1 MFEADKGKFP
11 VCLRQHTKEAEAMI
25 APDDTR
31 RPDLKSNRTG
41 QGWTS
46 LHSWIFLAIVA
57 VGLFVIGWQNR
68 YFYLSPLGLGK
79 AYRIDKLFGGIQEF
93 DPAKGWVLA
102 QIPSGPPQQ
111 SMSMMEPPRQPG
123 SPSAPMNMPSM
134 MQPPSVGIPP
144 GPPPKLT
151 MEKPAPPPQVVTK
164 ETPEEPR
171 AAVAA
176 SSKETL
182 AEEPKESPKE
192 SAELT
197 EKEKLEEFK
206 KVFPDFGKDEFQLA
220 SDDLYPDW
228 KKRVSPDGTWSEF
241 LEVYGQ
247 FVQWWADQGSPP
259 EPGFKLWK
267 EFTAKSLKR

>member
-1 MFEADKGKFP
+1 
-11 VCLRQHTKEAEAMI
+11 MI
-25 APDDTR
+25 APDDAR
-31 RPDLKSNRTG
+31 RPDPQSKRTG

-102 QIPSGPPQQ
+102 QIPSGPPPQP
-111 SMSMMEPPRQPG
+111 MSMMEPSRQPG
-123 SPSAPMNMPSM
+123 SPAVPMNMPSAA
-134 MQPPSVGIPP
+134 QPPSVSVPP
-144 GPPPKLT
+144 VTPPKVS
-151 MEKPAPPPQVVTK
+151 MEQPAPSPQVVAK
-164 ETPEEPR
+164 ETHEEPR
-171 AAVAA
+171 ATVA
-176 SSKETL
+176 SSPREPLEEEAKET
-182 AEEPKESPKE
+182 PKETE
-192 SAELT
+192 ELS

-206 KVFPDFGKDEFQLA
+206 KVFPDFGKEEFQLA

-241 LEVYGQ
+241 LDVYGK

-267 EFTAKSLKR
+267 EFTAKSGKR